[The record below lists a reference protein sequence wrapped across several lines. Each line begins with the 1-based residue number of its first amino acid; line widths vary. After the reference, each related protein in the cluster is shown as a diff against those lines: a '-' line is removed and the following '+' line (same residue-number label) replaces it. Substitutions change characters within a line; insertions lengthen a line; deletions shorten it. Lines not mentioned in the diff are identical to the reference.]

1 MLYITYFHDW
11 FNTCVGGDLSL
22 SSGTHSPLRN
32 VCFRVLLD
40 NPERLDTYF
49 FTQTRLIEVSI
60 LFPEFFP
67 LFKQLRPIAKENF
80 FSTGDSQR
88 EEQAGRPSEHEGRW
102 AASVKVVPHCL
113 DLFLPLCMNHKC
125 LHILLHSVLSFSE
138 DKGSSAICQPK
149 TMFPTVSTLNY

>member
-1 MLYITYFHDW
+1 MLYITYFHDL

-22 SSGTHSPLRN
+22 SSGTHSPLLMLSRA
-32 VCFRVLLD
+32 CFCVLLD
-40 NPERLDTYF
+40 NPERLGTYF

-88 EEQAGRPSEHEGRW
+88 EEQAGRPSEHEG
-102 AASVKVVPHCL
+102 
-113 DLFLPLCMNHKC
+113 
-125 LHILLHSVLSFSE
+125 
-138 DKGSSAICQPK
+138 G
-149 TMFPTVSTLNY
+149 